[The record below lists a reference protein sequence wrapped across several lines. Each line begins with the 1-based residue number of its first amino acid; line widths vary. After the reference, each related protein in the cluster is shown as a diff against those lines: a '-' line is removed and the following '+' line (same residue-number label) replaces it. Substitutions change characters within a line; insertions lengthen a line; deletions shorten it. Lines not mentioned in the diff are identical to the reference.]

1 MSLTGAMTTTFPG
14 GSLKALLASALVAW
28 TMSASPAAAGADGI
42 GDDFYQGKQLRLII
56 GVGPGE
62 AYDIYAR
69 LLARHMPKHLPG
81 QPTIIAQNQTGAGSL
96 TAINSLYNR
105 APRDGTVFGT
115 GNRFVP
121 MMSLLSMDGALF
133 DPLALSYIGSMNRE
147 TGICLAIKMTG
158 FHTVD
163 DMKKREI
170 IVGTVGAGAELTH
183 FTSTLRQLLGLKMKL
198 IAGYRTSNDIN
209 TAMDQGELDGRCGV
223 SYSGLKTTRQDWLTN
238 EEIDI
243 QLQLG
248 LRKDKELPDT
258 PLIID
263 LVADTQD
270 RQALELMLAPAEMG
284 RPFFG
289 PPYLPPKRLE
299 ALRAAFDASMT
310 DDALLRDAEKQKLD
324 ITPMSGA
331 DMAAL
336 VARLYQAPTSI
347 VERARVL
354 AHTGD

>member
-1 MSLTGAMTTTFPG
+1 MIVRKWKAGLASMIAACTIA
-14 GSLKALLASALVAW
+14 GSLANAAD
-28 TMSASPAAAGADGI
+28 TTPAE
-42 GDDFYQGKQLRLII
+42 FYQGKQVRLII

-62 AYDIYAR
+62 TYDIYAR
-69 LLARHMPKHLPG
+69 LLARHMPRHLPG
-81 QPTIIAQNQTGAGSL
+81 HPTIIPQNQVGAGGL

-105 APRDGTVFGT
+105 APRDGTVFAT
-115 GNRFVP
+115 GNRFLP
-121 MMSLLSMDGALF
+121 MMPLLSMDGALF
-133 DPLALSYIGSMNRE
+133 DPLELTYIGSMNRE
-147 TGICLAIKMTG
+147 TGICLATKVAG

-163 DMKKREI
+163 DIKKREI

-209 TAMDQGELDGRCGV
+209 IAMDQGELDGRCGV
-223 SYSGLKTTRQDWLTN
+223 SYSGLKTTRPDWLAN
-238 EEIDI
+238 ETVDI
-243 QLQLG
+243 LLQLG

-263 LVADTQD
+263 LVTDSQD
-270 RQALELMLAPAEMG
+270 RQALELLLAPAEMG
-284 RPFFG
+284 RPFFA
-289 PPYLPPKRLE
+289 PPHLPPTRLT

-310 DDALLRDAEKQKLD
+310 DPALRQEAAKQRLD

-331 DMAAL
+331 DIAAL
-336 VARLYQAPTSI
+336 VARFYQTPAPV

-354 AHTGD
+354 AHTGE

>member
-1 MSLTGAMTTTFPG
+1 MFQG
-14 GSLKALLASALVAW
+14 GGLKVLLASALFAW
-28 TMSASPAAAGADGI
+28 TMSASPAVAGADEI
-42 GDDFYQGKQLRLII
+42 GNDFYRGKQLRLII

-62 AYDIYAR
+62 AYDVYAR

-81 QPTIIAQNQTGAGSL
+81 QPTIIPQNQTGAGSL

-105 APRDGTVFGT
+105 APRDGTVFAT

-121 MMSLLSMDGALF
+121 MMPLLSMDGALL
-133 DPLALSYIGSMNRE
+133 DPLQLSYIGSMNRE
-147 TGICLAIKMTG
+147 TGICLAMKTAG

-163 DMKKREI
+163 DMRKREI

-183 FTSTLRQLLGLKMKL
+183 FTATLRQLLGFKMKL

-209 TAMDQGELDGRCGV
+209 AAMDRGELDGRCGV
-223 SYSGLKTTRQDWLTN
+223 SYSGLKTTRPGWLTN
-238 EEIDI
+238 EQVDI

-263 LVADTQD
+263 LVAGTRD

-289 PPYLPPKRLE
+289 PPQLPPQRL
-299 ALRAAFDASMT
+299 AVLRAAFDASMS

-336 VARLYQAPTSI
+336 VARLYQSPTSI

-354 AHTGD
+354 AHKGE

>member
-1 MSLTGAMTTTFPG
+1 MTTFASAG
-14 GSLKALLASALVAW
+14 LKAFLASALVAW
-28 TMSASPAAAGADGI
+28 VMSASPAAVGADDL
-42 GDDFYQGKQLRLII
+42 GDDFYRGKQLRLII

-69 LLARHMPKHLPG
+69 LLARHMPRHLPG
-81 QPTIIAQNQTGAGSL
+81 RPTIIPQNQTGAGSL

-105 APRDGTVFGT
+105 AARDGTVFAT

-121 MMSLLSMDGALF
+121 MMPLLSMDGALF
-133 DPLALSYIGSMNRE
+133 DPLALTYIGSMNRE
-147 TGICLAIKMTG
+147 TGICLAIKVAG
-158 FHTVD
+158 FHTID
-163 DMKKREI
+163 DMRKREI

-183 FTSTLRQLLGLKMKL
+183 FTSTLRQVLGLKMRL

-223 SYSGLKTTRQDWLTN
+223 SYSGLKTTRPDWLADDAV
-238 EEIDI
+238 DI

-258 PLIID
+258 PLLID
-263 LVADTQD
+263 LVTDTRD
-270 RQALELMLAPAEMG
+270 RQALELLLAPAEMG

-289 PPYLPPKRLE
+289 PPHLPPKRLA

-310 DDALLRDAEKQKLD
+310 DEGLLRDAEKQKLD

-336 VARLYQAPTSI
+336 VVRLYQAPASI
-347 VERARVL
+347 VERAHVL
-354 AHTGD
+354 AHTGE